1 MPAEKLYEDEYNGA
15 APADKTCPCGSGKA
29 FSKCHGLI
37 EDEEPK
43 EVKVVHLPILK
54 PSGPPPRT
62 RGDCLPGGSNAARP
76 CQWITCRWYL
86 PRMTPNPKFTCALD
100 VADSGGVTLEEVGE
114 LMGITRERV
123 RQIEE
128 KVMRRIKQRDAAY
141 NKRMLQK
148 LVEDAPGSKG
158 WDYHI

>member
-1 MPAEKLYEDEYNGA
+1 MDPEARRYEDDYEGDGEEVVA
-15 APADKTCPCGSGKA
+15 EEELP
-29 FSKCHGLI
+29 L
-37 EDEEPK
+37 DEEIGEPL
-43 EVKVVHLPILK
+43 HLPMLR
-54 PSGPPPRT
+54 PEGPMPRT

-128 KVMRRIKQRDAAY
+128 KVMRRIKQRDTAY